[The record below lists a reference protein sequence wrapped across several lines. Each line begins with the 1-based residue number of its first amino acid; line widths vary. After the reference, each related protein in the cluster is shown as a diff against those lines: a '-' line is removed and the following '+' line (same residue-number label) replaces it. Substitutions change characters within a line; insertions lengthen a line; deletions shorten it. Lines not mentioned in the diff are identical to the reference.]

1 MLNVIIRTAMAGAL
15 LVSCTAA
22 VAGGSD
28 VVQTGPDTYI
38 LANHGVKGWSSGS
51 TQKVKAI
58 ERASE
63 YCKKLGKQ
71 MQIVNVTENAGGW
84 AKQASADVEFRC
96 VVPTTD
102 GPPPSL

>member
-1 MLNVIIRTAMAGAL
+1 MGTRERMKVKTTQCLAAIVLALGCATA
-15 LVSCTAA
+15 T
-22 VAGGSD
+22 AGGSR

-38 LANHGVKGWSSGS
+38 LASHGVKGWSSSS

-63 YCKKLGKQ
+63 YCKNLGKQ
-71 MQIVNVTENAGGW
+71 MELVSATENAGGW

-96 VVPTTD
+96 VAAAK
-102 GPPPSL
+102 